1 MFKQCYS
8 QKITKF
14 NRSSVTGQ
22 YRLRGGVGL
31 IVTIAALLVNA
42 ICYSLSTGFTQC
54 HLEGHVAFCTKHRSF
69 QCTRS
74 LESYFEVGS
83 ILLLVLLGLHLFFVC
98 YSFVW
103 SFIGERW
110 GPVYKI
116 TSKKTSDEDR
126 ASPSGH
132 GSNDTELTSFAH
144 EEERTLLT
152 YIGDAAFLFHFI
164 HKSNYS
170 FLITVISH
178 LLKKEEQEG
187 EETEEQKNDSPS
199 LTCICCR

>member
-74 LESYFEVGS
+74 MASYFEVGS

-116 TSKKTSDEDR
+116 SQTTSDKN
-126 ASPSGH
+126 AAPPPGH
-132 GSNDTELTSFAH
+132 ERIHT
-144 EEERTLLT
+144 ERTLLT

>member
-42 ICYSLSTGFTQC
+42 ICDSLSTGFTQC
-54 HLEGHVAFCTKHRSF
+54 HLEGHVAFSTKHRSF

-74 LESYFEVGS
+74 MGSYFKVGS
-83 ILLLVLLGLHLFFVC
+83 ILLFILLVLHLFFVV

-103 SFIGERW
+103 SLCGERRQ
-110 GPVYKI
+110 PVYKI
-116 TSKKTSDEDR
+116 TSEKRRSDEDAGHESAAEGCR
-126 ASPSGH
+126 LLPCYGVAASSSGRK
-132 GSNDTELTSFAH
+132 STP
-144 EEERTLLT
+144 EESPLLE
-152 YIGDAAFLFHFI
+152 YYGDAAFLFHFI

-170 FLITVISH
+170 FLITVIRY
-178 LLKKEEQEG
+178 LLEKEE
-187 EETEEQKNDSPS
+187 KK
-199 LTCICCR
+199 RKA